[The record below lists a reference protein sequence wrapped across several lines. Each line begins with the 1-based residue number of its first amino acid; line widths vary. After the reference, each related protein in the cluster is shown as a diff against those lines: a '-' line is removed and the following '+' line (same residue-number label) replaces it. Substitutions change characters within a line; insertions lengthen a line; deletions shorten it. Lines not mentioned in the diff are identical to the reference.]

1 MDGFD
6 GDFDGFEGGDD
17 EVIEFTAGK
26 SFNIR
31 THAKEFSDMMMET
44 GLDLILHLRHVSV
57 EFEAGCTPKEIIDGY
72 FYALQ
77 QRPASGKPA
86 SNCNLPAEPLP
97 V

>member
-72 FYALQ
+72 FYAM
-77 QRPASGKPA
+77 RRKSGAGA
-86 SNCNLPAEPLP
+86 SNCNLPSEPAT